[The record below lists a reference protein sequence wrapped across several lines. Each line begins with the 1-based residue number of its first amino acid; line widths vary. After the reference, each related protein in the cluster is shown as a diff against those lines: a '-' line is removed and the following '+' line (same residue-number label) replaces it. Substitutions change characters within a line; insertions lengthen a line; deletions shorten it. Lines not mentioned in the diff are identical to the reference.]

1 MAQRVLSVRSQ
12 LAKEFIEDLGVR
24 AHMVARA
31 RMLPLLG
38 TPTQELT
45 RCPPLSSP
53 FHHPTHAHTHA
64 RTHATHARA
73 HAQGVTEDNQA
84 LLRENIEDSF
94 KLESHVDEEHPAT
107 VNADLLKGGA
117 DQRRRG
123 GEGVPRSRG
132 GGQTRRAD

>member
-24 AHMVARA
+24 AHMGSTRA

-53 FHHPTHAHTHA
+53 FHHPTHAHTHS
-64 RTHATHARA
+64 RTRHTHAHTHR
-73 HAQGVTEDNQA
+73 V
-84 LLRENIEDSF
+84 
-94 KLESHVDEEHPAT
+94 
-107 VNADLLKGGA
+107 
-117 DQRRRG
+117 
-123 GEGVPRSRG
+123 
-132 GGQTRRAD
+132 

>member
-1 MAQRVLSVRSQ
+1 MPSVVFT
-12 LAKEFIEDLGVR
+12 LPPP
-24 AHMVARA
+24 HAR
-31 RMLPLLG
+31 
-38 TPTQELT
+38 
-45 RCPPLSSP
+45 
-53 FHHPTHAHTHA
+53 THAL
-64 RTHATHARA
+64 THATHARA

-123 GEGVPRSRG
+123 GEGVPRSHG

>member
-1 MAQRVLSVRSQ
+1 MPSIVFTLPPP
-12 LAKEFIEDLGVR
+12 
-24 AHMVARA
+24 HAR
-31 RMLPLLG
+31 
-38 TPTQELT
+38 
-45 RCPPLSSP
+45 
-53 FHHPTHAHTHA
+53 THAL
-64 RTHATHARA
+64 THATHART
-73 HAQGVTEDNQA
+73 QGVTEDNQA